1 MTVPGDNRICT
12 KNGLGIHHCG
22 ETETCGNPFDYDI
35 PLENEDNA
43 NNALISY
50 GIPNFNNLGNSM
62 LLIMSL
68 VSTDGWSQFM
78 YNFIDV
84 DHPAIGIIYSLIMIV
99 IGNFF
104 LMNLILAV
112 IMDTYV
118 IYQERDIKK
127 KMKHVKTNTIE
138 INEEELNIAVIA
150 PMEEQQELEWVDEV
164 TKPLLEELPEDEDE
178 AATKRSNE
186 SQEASEVLEDESV
199 NEEDLSGEEGAELA
213 D

>member
-1 MTVPGDNRICT
+1 VPGDDRICT
-12 KNGLGIHHCG
+12 KNGLGIHHCW
-22 ETETCGNPFDYDI
+22 ENYTCGNPFDYDI
-35 PLENEDNA
+35 PLENESNV

-62 LLIMSL
+62 LLILSL

-127 KMKHVKTNTIE
+127 KMKKEKANSIE
-138 INEEELNIAVIA
+138 VGEEELVIPIIA
-150 PMEEQQELEWVDEV
+150 ELE
-164 TKPLLEELPEDEDE
+164 
-178 AATKRSNE
+178 
-186 SQEASEVLEDESV
+186 
-199 NEEDLSGEEGAELA
+199 
-213 D
+213 